1 MLGRKDGLNFLD
13 ISAEDFWASF
23 YAIAVALPPLFASW
37 VAYAANLT
45 AGREEAGTRFLIV
58 TRTAVVDIGAWLVPL
73 VIIGLLAKRIGIAK
87 RYATYVIA
95 INWGNALLA
104 WLFTPITLLQLFFS
118 RPLRRGHALCLR
130 HVRHIHRA
138 ELPADIC
145 CAATPPHLC
154 STVLRLRVHWLAV
167 PDGLVAAIARDQF
180 RSACLLGHVF
190 RAHPEKCETVFGK
203 DARQNKGLERVIFP
217 CRGFPLILRSR

>member
-1 MLGRKDGLNFLD
+1 MPSLDDIFRYFRGAWKMMLGRKDGLNFLD

-104 WLFTPITLLQLFFS
+104 WLFTPITLLQLFFPAAS
-118 RPLRRGHALCLR
+118 TWPRS
-130 HVRHIHRA
+130 
-138 ELPADIC
+138 LPSS
-145 CAATPPHLC
+145 C
-154 STVLRLRVHWLAV
+154 SAY
-167 PDGLVAAIARDQF
+167 P
-180 RSACLLGHVF
+180 SC
-190 RAHPEKCETVFGK
+190 
-203 DARQNKGLERVIFP
+203 
-217 CRGFPLILRSR
+217 

>member
-1 MLGRKDGLNFLD
+1 MPSLDDIFRYFRGAWKMMLGRKDGLNFLD

-104 WLFTPITLLQLFFS
+104 WLFTPITLLQLFFPGRFDVATLFAFVMFS
-118 RPLRRGHALCLR
+118 ISIVLSYRLTFVALQRPHTYAAPFFACVFIGSLFLTALL
-130 HVRHIHRA
+130 
-138 ELPADIC
+138 
-145 CAATPPHLC
+145 
-154 STVLRLRVHWLAV
+154 
-167 PDGLVAAIARDQF
+167 QQ
-180 RSACLLGHVF
+180 LLGISFDPH
-190 RAHPEKCETVFGK
+190 AY
-203 DARQNKGLERVIFP
+203 
-217 CRGFPLILRSR
+217 

>member
-1 MLGRKDGLNFLD
+1 MPSLDDIFRYFRGAWKMMLGRKDGLNFLD

-23 YAIAVALPPLFASW
+23 YTIAVALPPLFASW

-104 WLFTPITLLQLFFS
+104 WLFTPITLLQLFFPGRFDVATLFAFVMFGIS
-118 RPLRRGHALCLR
+118 IVLSYRLTFVALQRPHTYAAPFFACVFIGSLFLTALL
-130 HVRHIHRA
+130 
-138 ELPADIC
+138 
-145 CAATPPHLC
+145 
-154 STVLRLRVHWLAV
+154 
-167 PDGLVAAIARDQF
+167 QQ
-180 RSACLLGHVF
+180 LLGISFDPH
-190 RAHPEKCETVFGK
+190 AY
-203 DARQNKGLERVIFP
+203 
-217 CRGFPLILRSR
+217 

>member
-1 MLGRKDGLNFLD
+1 MPSLDDIFRYFRGAWKMMLGRKDGLNFLD

-23 YAIAVALPPLFASW
+23 YAIAVALLPLFASW

-104 WLFTPITLLQLFFS
+104 WLFTPITLLQLFFPGRFDVATLFAFVMFGIS
-118 RPLRRGHALCLR
+118 IVLSYRLTFVALQRPHTYAAPFFACVFIGSLFLTALL
-130 HVRHIHRA
+130 
-138 ELPADIC
+138 
-145 CAATPPHLC
+145 
-154 STVLRLRVHWLAV
+154 
-167 PDGLVAAIARDQF
+167 QQ
-180 RSACLLGHVF
+180 LLGISFDPH
-190 RAHPEKCETVFGK
+190 AY
-203 DARQNKGLERVIFP
+203 
-217 CRGFPLILRSR
+217 

>member
-1 MLGRKDGLNFLD
+1 MPSLDDIFRYFRGAWKMMLGRKDGLNFLD

-104 WLFTPITLLQLFFS
+104 WLFTPITLLQLFFPGRFDVATLFAFVMFGIS
-118 RPLRRGHALCLR
+118 IVLSYRLTFVALQRPHTYAAPFFACVFIGSLFLTALL
-130 HVRHIHRA
+130 
-138 ELPADIC
+138 
-145 CAATPPHLC
+145 
-154 STVLRLRVHWLAV
+154 
-167 PDGLVAAIARDQF
+167 QQ
-180 RSACLLGHVF
+180 LLGISFDPH
-190 RAHPEKCETVFGK
+190 AY
-203 DARQNKGLERVIFP
+203 
-217 CRGFPLILRSR
+217 

>member
-1 MLGRKDGLNFLD
+1 MPSLDDIFRYFRGAWKMMLGRKDGLNFLD

-104 WLFTPITLLQLFFS
+104 WFFTPITLLQLFFPGRFDVATLFAFVMFGIS
-118 RPLRRGHALCLR
+118 IVLSYRLTFVALQRPHTYAAPFFACVFIGSLFLTALL
-130 HVRHIHRA
+130 
-138 ELPADIC
+138 
-145 CAATPPHLC
+145 
-154 STVLRLRVHWLAV
+154 
-167 PDGLVAAIARDQF
+167 QQ
-180 RSACLLGHVF
+180 LLGISFDPH
-190 RAHPEKCETVFGK
+190 AY
-203 DARQNKGLERVIFP
+203 
-217 CRGFPLILRSR
+217 

>member
-1 MLGRKDGLNFLD
+1 MPSLDDIFRYFRGAWKMMLGRKDGLNFLD

-104 WLFTPITLLQLFFS
+104 WLFTPITLLQLFFPG
-118 RPLRRGHALCLR
+118 RF
-130 HVRHIHRA
+130 
-138 ELPADIC
+138 D
-145 CAATPPHLC
+145 
-154 STVLRLRVHWLAV
+154 
-167 PDGLVAAIARDQF
+167 VAALFAFVMFGISIVLSYRLTFVALQRPHTYAAPF
-180 RSACLLGHVF
+180 FACVFIGSLFLTALLQQLLGISFDPH
-190 RAHPEKCETVFGK
+190 AY
-203 DARQNKGLERVIFP
+203 
-217 CRGFPLILRSR
+217 

>member
-1 MLGRKDGLNFLD
+1 MPSLDDIFRYFRGGWKMMLGRKDGLNFLD

-104 WLFTPITLLQLFFS
+104 WLFTPITLLQLFFPGRFDVATLFAFVMFGIS
-118 RPLRRGHALCLR
+118 IVLSYRLTFVALQRPHTYAAPFFACVFIGSLFLTALL
-130 HVRHIHRA
+130 
-138 ELPADIC
+138 
-145 CAATPPHLC
+145 
-154 STVLRLRVHWLAV
+154 
-167 PDGLVAAIARDQF
+167 QQ
-180 RSACLLGHVF
+180 LLGISFDQH
-190 RAHPEKCETVFGK
+190 AY
-203 DARQNKGLERVIFP
+203 
-217 CRGFPLILRSR
+217 

>member
-1 MLGRKDGLNFLD
+1 MPSLDDIFRYFRGAWKMMLGRKDGLNFLD

-37 VAYAANLT
+37 VADAANLT

-104 WLFTPITLLQLFFS
+104 WLFTPIMLLQLFFPGRFDVATLFAFVMFGIS
-118 RPLRRGHALCLR
+118 IVLSYRLTFVALQRPHTYAAPFFACVFIGSLFLTALL
-130 HVRHIHRA
+130 
-138 ELPADIC
+138 
-145 CAATPPHLC
+145 
-154 STVLRLRVHWLAV
+154 
-167 PDGLVAAIARDQF
+167 QQ
-180 RSACLLGHVF
+180 LLGISFDPH
-190 RAHPEKCETVFGK
+190 AY
-203 DARQNKGLERVIFP
+203 
-217 CRGFPLILRSR
+217 

>member
-1 MLGRKDGLNFLD
+1 MPSLDDIFRYFRGGWKMMLGRKDGLNFLD

-87 RYATYVIA
+87 RYATYFIA

-104 WLFTPITLLQLFFS
+104 WLFTPITLLQLFFPGRFDVATLFAFVMFGIS
-118 RPLRRGHALCLR
+118 IVLSYRLTFVALQRPHTYAAPFFACVFIGSLFLTALL
-130 HVRHIHRA
+130 
-138 ELPADIC
+138 
-145 CAATPPHLC
+145 
-154 STVLRLRVHWLAV
+154 
-167 PDGLVAAIARDQF
+167 QQ
-180 RSACLLGHVF
+180 LLGISFDQH
-190 RAHPEKCETVFGK
+190 AY
-203 DARQNKGLERVIFP
+203 
-217 CRGFPLILRSR
+217 

>member
-1 MLGRKDGLNFLD
+1 MPSLDDIFRYFRGAWKMMLGRKDELNFLD

-104 WLFTPITLLQLFFS
+104 WLFTPITLLQLFFPGRFDVATLFAFVMFGIS
-118 RPLRRGHALCLR
+118 IVLSYRLTFVALQRPHTYAAPFFACVFIGSLFLTALL
-130 HVRHIHRA
+130 
-138 ELPADIC
+138 
-145 CAATPPHLC
+145 
-154 STVLRLRVHWLAV
+154 
-167 PDGLVAAIARDQF
+167 QQ
-180 RSACLLGHVF
+180 LLGISFDPH
-190 RAHPEKCETVFGK
+190 AY
-203 DARQNKGLERVIFP
+203 
-217 CRGFPLILRSR
+217 

>member
-1 MLGRKDGLNFLD
+1 MPSLDDIFRYFRGAWKMMLGRKDGLNFLD
-13 ISAEDFWASF
+13 ISAEDCWASF

-104 WLFTPITLLQLFFS
+104 WLFTPITLLQLFFPGRFDVATLFAFVMFGIS
-118 RPLRRGHALCLR
+118 IVLSYRLTFVALQRPHTYAAPFFACVFIGSLFLTALL
-130 HVRHIHRA
+130 
-138 ELPADIC
+138 
-145 CAATPPHLC
+145 
-154 STVLRLRVHWLAV
+154 
-167 PDGLVAAIARDQF
+167 QQ
-180 RSACLLGHVF
+180 LLGISFDPH
-190 RAHPEKCETVFGK
+190 AY
-203 DARQNKGLERVIFP
+203 
-217 CRGFPLILRSR
+217 

>member
-1 MLGRKDGLNFLD
+1 MPSLDDIFRYFRGAWKMMLGRKDGLNFLD

-73 VIIGLLAKRIGIAK
+73 VIVGLLAKRIGIAK

-104 WLFTPITLLQLFFS
+104 WLFTPITLLQLFFPGRFDVATLFAFIMFGIS
-118 RPLRRGHALCLR
+118 IVLSYRLTFVALQRPHSYTAPFFACMFIGSLFLTALL
-130 HVRHIHRA
+130 
-138 ELPADIC
+138 
-145 CAATPPHLC
+145 
-154 STVLRLRVHWLAV
+154 
-167 PDGLVAAIARDQF
+167 QQ
-180 RSACLLGHVF
+180 LLGISFDPH
-190 RAHPEKCETVFGK
+190 AY
-203 DARQNKGLERVIFP
+203 
-217 CRGFPLILRSR
+217 